1 MIKALMLIF
10 DPVASWD
17 GIVARKRGWLGII
30 LIYLLPLWLI
40 ACVAEFY
47 GLVHWGKPRGF
58 VSELK
63 QFNHS
68 QALVFEILQLILMF
82 VVVFVGAK
90 LIKSLGET
98 FHGRNTFDQAF
109 TVTAYGL
116 GPVFTMRIFDIFP
129 SVSGWMYWATWGVGA
144 LMTFAILYHG
154 VPKVMLPD
162 PPHAFGLYLT
172 STTFLL
178 MVSGLIRF
186 LTFSYV
192 AGKFGKLD
200 AAINQLI
207 AHVPVLQAFD
217 QYHFFK

>member
-1 MIKALMLIF
+1 
-10 DPVASWD
+10 
-17 GIVARKRGWLGII
+17 
-30 LIYLLPLWLI
+30 
-40 ACVAEFY
+40 
-47 GLVHWGKPRGF
+47 
-58 VSELK
+58 
-63 QFNHS
+63 
-68 QALVFEILQLILMF
+68 
-82 VVVFVGAK
+82 
-90 LIKSLGET
+90 
-98 FHGRNTFDQAF
+98 
-109 TVTAYGL
+109 
-116 GPVFTMRIFDIFP
+116 
-129 SVSGWMYWATWGVGA
+129 MYWATWGVGA